1 MSSAP
6 TRSLLSPLCVAA
18 LFGGIQDPPK
28 PPPAKAKVTYVLVVN
43 AKNAVTET
51 GDAAKAVVK
60 KLFLKDLTQWPDGTE
75 AKPYRRPDGT
85 SIQDAFLASVLG
97 MSSSELARHWLRLKS
112 QDGTT
117 PPKEVDTDRMV
128 LKYVARTE
136 GAFGIVPKDAV
147 RDVEGVR
154 VLFEFLGS

>member
-1 MSSAP
+1 MTNACLSISVLAFLCGILQGPAP
-6 TRSLLSPLCVAA
+6 T
-18 LFGGIQDPPK
+18 PP
-28 PPPAKAKVTYVLVVN
+28 AKVTYVIVVN
-43 AKNAVTET
+43 AKNAATET
-51 GDAAKAVVK
+51 ADAAKAVVK

-85 SIQDAFLASVLG
+85 EAQTAFQKLVLG
-97 MSSSELARHWLRLKS
+97 MSDAELARHWLRIKN

-128 LKYVARTE
+128 LKYVARYD

-147 RDVEGVR
+147 NGVEGVR
-154 VLFEFLGS
+154 VLLEF